1 MSTGGR
7 RAPAVWRRWQA
18 PARWA
23 PGEHTCLPPPTAA
36 QEQQQGREGGGPG
49 PEQARSWPLRVT
61 TQRCG
66 LRRSQTVKRDAR
78 SPTDGL
84 QEHPPGLL
92 RTPLQLLWSHRSI
105 AAYAQTRQEQ
115 GTALRGENRRQ
126 HGGPGH
132 AVCPIRA
139 LNLWSAIRTCHQCGR
154 WRQPRTYLPRRSSGW
169 KLWPLC
175 APSCKVSSEGMC
187 SASDQAALQH
197 RSLPCLLPP
206 LPLTRVPPA

>member
-84 QEHPPGLL
+84 QEPQMACSQLGVAGRTHLDCCEHPSSCCGLTAVSQPMHRPGKSRVL
-92 RTPLQLLWSHRSI
+92 RY
-105 AAYAQTRQEQ
+105 AAKTDVSMGAQ
-115 GTALRGENRRQ
+115 GTPFAPSVRSTCGPQSEHVINAGD
-126 HGGPGH
+126 GGS
-132 AVCPIRA
+132 RA
-139 LNLWSAIRTCHQCGR
+139 PTCLAEAAAG
-154 WRQPRTYLPRRSSGW
+154 SSG
-169 KLWPLC
+169 L
-175 APSCKVSSEGMC
+175 
-187 SASDQAALQH
+187 SARPAA
-197 RSLPCLLPP
+197 R
-206 LPLTRVPPA
+206 